1 MRFAPKL
8 RCSSGSSC
16 PCGASASSAAPAAG
30 ITQVLG
36 QKKAPAG
43 PGLGGSS
50 GAVLLAGQQHLS
62 LVQGLLFGG
71 LLADEME
78 DVHHSPDS
86 APAPVA

>member
-1 MRFAPKL
+1 MQQRLQVPLL
-8 RCSSGSSC
+8 RQLSRARRENC
-16 PCGASASSAAPAAG
+16 ASFRA
-30 ITQVLG
+30 
-36 QKKAPAG
+36 KKAPAG

-50 GAVLLAGQQHLS
+50 GAVLLAGQQHLG
-62 LVQGLLFGG
+62 LVQGLLFSG

>member
-1 MRFAPKL
+1 MQQRLQLPL
-8 RCSSGSSC
+8 RRQRQLSRARRGNC
-16 PCGASASSAAPAAG
+16 ASFRAR
-30 ITQVLG
+30 
-36 QKKAPAG
+36 KKAPAG

-62 LVQGLLFGG
+62 LMQGLLFGG

>member
-1 MRFAPKL
+1 MIRLRLRAPPPLQLPL
-8 RCSSGSSC
+8 RRQLSRARLGSC
-16 PCGASASSAAPAAG
+16 ASFRAK
-30 ITQVLG
+30 
-36 QKKAPAG
+36 KKALAG

-50 GAVLLAGQQHLS
+50 GAVLLAGQQHLG
-62 LVQGLLFGG
+62 LMQGLLFGG